1 MYRVDFSRYAQGVPH
16 FGPVD
21 AGAGLRALA
30 AQNLEQQRMAEQ
42 TRQFNTGHEQRQ
54 KEHNDQVLHQDRV
67 STDINTRFATQEA
80 NEIQRARHGEAM
92 KNFQSLQSDL
102 DKARQLVVSGRW
114 NEAMALAGGLKD
126 RGADV
131 TITTGPDGRPN
142 FELSSGQFQGP
153 QLEGSFESIIGRF
166 GGQPQSPQLDF
177 QNNPYEPNLPTTA
190 ASLHVQQSNQDP
202 PVGQEPSEPSNFG
215 YDQQTQG
222 MIDRLQQDVSALPQS
237 SIGQVQQENEIDPNR
252 LDTSQL
258 SDWTAMRL
266 NPVLSGIQAGIPQ
279 RYSGMGGAFLQGFKS
294 LGQTPEQTLET
305 LQNPFNTLAGLW
317 RGEMAAESA
326 MARASMSQSGQESN
340 RDLRVKGMGWQ
351 QMNNIASQLKLG
363 EVNRQYT
370 DIDQIDRMLS
380 ENNPMADSQILHA
393 IRGLFQSGVATQKDI
408 DAVKSGI
415 KPFVQRVSDFADEQI
430 LGTGLNPDSRAGLR
444 RFMGSLKQARASQLL
459 NGASQMES
467 LLDTADSFE
476 EAKSNFRY
484 MSSIIPKSL
493 WSEKMKKYS
502 EMFSGGIEEKPS
514 MRGPGPSRSSASAS
528 ARGAGASATVE
539 VPPEANMDPD
549 EQAERLFMEQ

>member
-80 NEIQRARHGEAM
+80 NEIQKARHNEAM
-92 KNFQSLQSDL
+92 KSFQSLQGDL

-114 NEAMALAGGLKD
+114 NEAMALAGSLKD

-142 FELSSGQFQGP
+142 FTLRSPEFKGP
-153 QLEGSFESIIGRF
+153 SLEGDFQSFMGRF
-166 GGQPQSPQLDF
+166 GSQNQQSPQVDLSR
-177 QNNPYEPNLPTTA
+177 NPYDTNIPTSA
-190 ASLHVQQSNQDP
+190 ATLSLQSNTDP
-202 PVGQEPSEPSNFG
+202 AVGQEFSNAD
-215 YDQQTQG
+215 YDSQTQG
-222 MIDRLQQDVSALPQS
+222 MIDKLQQDVSGSSQS
-237 SIGQVQQENEIDPNR
+237 SVDEVNQENQIDPNR
-252 LDTSQL
+252 LDTSTL

-279 RYSGMGGAFLQGFKS
+279 RFSGMGGAFLQGFKS
-294 LGQTPEQTLET
+294 MGQTPEQTLET
-305 LQNPFNTLAGLW
+305 LQPSFNTLAGLW
-317 RGEMAAESA
+317 RGEMAADSA

-340 RDLRVKGMGWQ
+340 RDLRVQGMGWQ

-363 EVNRQYT
+363 EANRQYN
-370 DIDQIDRMLS
+370 DVDQIDRMLQ
-380 ENNPMADSQILHA
+380 ENNPMADAQILHA
-393 IRGLFQSGVATQKDI
+393 IRGLFQTGVATQKDI

-415 KPFVQRVSDFADEQI
+415 KPFLQRVSDFADEQI

-444 RFMGSLKQARASQLL
+444 RFMGSLKQTRAAQLMS
-459 NGASQMES
+459 GSSQMEA
-467 LLDTADSFE
+467 LLDTANSFE

-484 MSSIIPKSL
+484 MSSIIPKAL
-493 WSEKMKKYS
+493 WSEKMKKYN
-502 EMFSGGIEEKPS
+502 EMFSGNIEDKPTI
-514 MRGPGPSRSSASAS
+514 MRGAPSRVSASAS
-528 ARGAGASATVE
+528 AKGPGASATVE
-539 VPPEANMDPD
+539 PQVDPD
-549 EQAERLFMEQ
+549 DEAENLLNE